1 MKTLR
6 VAIVAA
12 ALVLTASAAHAQKAA
27 LGSWDLTT
35 VSPEGEFKSVMEVRE
50 DAGKLVAVGKSP
62 QGERKYDSVAV
73 EGSNITLVITID
85 YNGSPMTITY
95 MGKIDGAKIEGSA
108 DYGGLATGTFSAAR
122 K

>member
-1 MKTLR
+1 MTTLR

-27 LGSWDLTT
+27 LGTWDVTT

-50 DAGKLVAVGKSP
+50 EAGKLIAVGKSP
-62 QGERKYDSVAV
+62 QGERPYDSVAV
-73 EGSNITLVITID
+73 EGSDITMVITVDYNGMPLVIT
-85 YNGSPMTITY
+85 YTG
-95 MGKIDGAKIEGSA
+95 KIEGEKIEGQT
-108 DYGGLATGTFSAAR
+108 DYGGMATGTFTAAR